1 VPPPAEIP
9 LVEKAAPSTTPT
21 KKPAAVGKPASGA
34 PPARKPAPIKET
46 TTTAPAAENR
56 RLVINLSQ
64 TSDEERDKTNLHRL
78 IAVLRDFP
86 GPDEVKLSVSNGERV
101 INLRLYNIY
110 TGYCSELRQ
119 RLIELVG
126 EEGIRLESH

>member
-1 VPPPAEIP
+1 
-9 LVEKAAPSTTPT
+9 
-21 KKPAAVGKPASGA
+21 
-34 PPARKPAPIKET
+34 
-46 TTTAPAAENR
+46 
-56 RLVINLSQ
+56 
-64 TSDEERDKTNLHRL
+64 L